1 MSSDLRTNSDR
12 LLNDLASLAQIGR
25 TADGGVSRPALSP
38 ADLEAR
44 AWFIGRAEE
53 SGLAVSQD
61 GIGNISATMLCPD
74 PDAPIIMLGSHLDT
88 VPNGGRYDGALGVIS
103 ALEVVRTIKEA
114 ALDLPFHFEVMSF
127 TDEEG
132 LWGTMLGSRALA
144 GLLNVGDFSHPRGG
158 RDAFAAALKNAGLDR
173 DTALAINRDMS
184 RVKAWIEVHVE
195 QGPRLEDA
203 STEVGI
209 VTGIVGVASY
219 WLTFKGRADH
229 AGTTPLDRRFDAL
242 RGVSE
247 FIRQSRDLIMNRF
260 QGGVMNCGIVEV
272 QNGAF
277 NIVPERARVA
287 LEFRHHEASMLE
299 AMREA
304 VLSLALH
311 VVEVEGLGLEVEQVG
326 YVEPVALDRGVHA
339 ALEAACAQLGL
350 KHMHMASYAAHDT
363 QIMAGLTQAGLF
375 FVPSVAGSSHS
386 PREFTREMDCVNAAN
401 VMLHTVLRLVDGG

>member
-1 MSSDLRTNSDR
+1 MS
-12 LLNDLASLAQIGR
+12 
-25 TADGGVSRPALSP
+25 
-38 ADLEAR
+38 
-44 AWFIGRAEE
+44 
-53 SGLAVSQD
+53 
-61 GIGNISATMLCPD
+61 
-74 PDAPIIMLGSHLDT
+74 
-88 VPNGGRYDGALGVIS
+88 
-103 ALEVVRTIKEA
+103 K
-114 ALDLPFHFEVMSF
+114 
-127 TDEEG
+127 
-132 LWGTMLGSRALA
+132 
-144 GLLNVGDFSHPRGG
+144 
-158 RDAFAAALKNAGLDR
+158 
-173 DTALAINRDMS
+173 
-184 RVKAWIEVHVE
+184 VKAWIEVHVE

-203 STEVGI
+203 ATEIGI

-229 AGTTPLDRRFDAL
+229 AGTTPFDRRFDAL

-287 LEFRHHEASMLE
+287 LEFRHHESMMLE

-339 ALEAACAQLGL
+339 ALESACGLLGL

-363 QIMAGLTQAGLF
+363 QIMAGMTQAGLF

-386 PREFTREMDCVNAAN
+386 PREYTREEDCVNAGN
-401 VMLHTVLRLVDGG
+401 VMLHTVLKLAEG